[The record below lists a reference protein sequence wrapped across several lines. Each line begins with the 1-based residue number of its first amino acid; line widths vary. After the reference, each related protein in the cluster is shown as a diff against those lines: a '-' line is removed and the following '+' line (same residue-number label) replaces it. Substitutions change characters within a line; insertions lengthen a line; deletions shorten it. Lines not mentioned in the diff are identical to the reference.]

1 MQLFQFSKQPCLLAV
16 AVAIADQRQVKCR
29 ALSLILKDLFNAN
42 ACWLVLIYDTLII
55 SYVAKRIFKYV
66 SYIL

>member
-1 MQLFQFSKQPCLLAV
+1 MQKTKQ
-16 AVAIADQRQVKCR
+16 
-29 ALSLILKDLFNAN
+29 LKDLFNAN

-55 SYVAKRIFKYV
+55 TYMYVAKRISKYV

>member
-1 MQLFQFSKQPCLLAV
+1 MMMDEDVLDILQKTFVKPWNPNSKP
-16 AVAIADQRQVKCR
+16 
-29 ALSLILKDLFNAN
+29 LKDLFNAN

-55 SYVAKRIFKYV
+55 TYVGKIIFKYV

>member
-1 MQLFQFSKQPCLLAV
+1 ME
-16 AVAIADQRQVKCR
+16 IQVKSSAEC
-29 ALSLILKDLFNAN
+29 LKDLFNAN

-55 SYVAKRIFKYV
+55 TYVAKSISKYV